1 MKKNFYLFMAIIML
15 IATTAGIYLGF
26 CLLEP
31 STDNLCYITLI
42 SVTGYGGSFWYW
54 LSYKETKS

>member
-1 MKKNFYLFMAIIML
+1 MKKNFYLFMAIMML
-15 IATTAGIYLGF
+15 IATTASLYLAF

-42 SVTGYGGSFWYW
+42 SVTGYVGSFWYW
-54 LSYKETKS
+54 LSYKETNR